1 MAIQADGTQMNDG
14 ISSAYQESGRSQS
27 KRVLV
32 VFNPKAGRRRLGRL
46 RRTIAAMRLTGAE
59 VELLATAARGDAER
73 LAREACGGMNGF
85 AALDLLAIA
94 GGDGTINEAVNGLI
108 SVSGAGATSALPLCI
123 VPLGTANVLAREIG
137 QRFSPAA
144 AAKTALCG
152 EQRQVYLGQANGRC
166 FTIMAGA
173 GFDAH
178 VVANVSTAL
187 KQRIGKLAYVWE
199 ALRQLFLFPY
209 GRYRVTVDGKQYDA
223 ASVVVAK
230 GRLYA
235 GPYVAAPKARL
246 DSPEF
251 QVCLFQRGGRWN
263 VIRYAV
269 ALALGLLPRLPDYR
283 IVSGREVRI
292 EGPAGEPVQGD
303 GDIIAHLPAE
313 IRLAPVALSLMAP
326 AAVLPR

>member
-1 MAIQADGTQMNDG
+1 MNDG
-14 ISSAYQESGRSQS
+14 ISTAYPTSGRSQF

-32 VFNPKAGRRRLGRL
+32 VFNPKAGRRRLGKL
-46 RRTIAAMRLTGAE
+46 RRTIAAMRLSGAQ
-59 VELLATAARGDAER
+59 VELLATEARGDAER
-73 LAREACGGMNGF
+73 LAREACGGVNGF

-108 SVSGAGATSALPLCI
+108 SVSSAGAASALPLCI

-137 QRFSPAA
+137 QRFSPAVA
-144 AAKTALCG
+144 ATTALNG

-187 KQRIGKLAYVWE
+187 KQRVGKLAYVWE

-209 GRYRVTVDGKQYDA
+209 GRYRVTVDSAAYDA

-235 GPYVAAPKARL
+235 GPYVAAPEARL

-251 QVCLFQRGGRWN
+251 QVCLFLRGGRWN
-263 VIRYAV
+263 AMRYAV
-269 ALALGLLPRLPDYR
+269 ALTLGLLPRLKDYL

-292 EGPAGEPVQGD
+292 EGPAGDPVQGD
-303 GDIIAHLPAE
+303 GDIIAHLPVE
-313 IRLAPVALSLMAP
+313 IRLAPVSLSLMAP
-326 AAVLPR
+326 AAVLP

>member
-1 MAIQADGTQMNDG
+1 MNDG
-14 ISSAYQESGRSQS
+14 ISSAYTDSGRSQS

-32 VFNPKAGRRRLGRL
+32 VFNPKAGRHRLGKL

-59 VELLATAARGDAER
+59 VELQATAARGDAER
-73 LAREACGGMNGF
+73 FAREACGGVNGF
-85 AALDLLAIA
+85 AALDQLAIA
-94 GGDGTINEAVNGLI
+94 GGDGTINEAVNGI
-108 SVSGAGATSALPLCI
+108 MSVSGAGATSSLPLCI

-137 QRFSPAA
+137 QRFSPAV
-144 AAKTALCG
+144 AAKTALTG
-152 EQRQVYLGQANGRC
+152 ERRQVYLGQANGRC

-187 KQRIGKLAYVWE
+187 KLRIGKLAYVWE

-209 GRYRVTVDGKQYDA
+209 SRYRVTVDGKSYDA

-235 GPYVAAPKARL
+235 GPYVAAPEARL
-246 DSPEF
+246 DSPDF

-263 VIRYAV
+263 AIRYAL
-269 ALALGLLPRLPDYR
+269 ALTLGLLPRLKDYL
-283 IVSGREVRI
+283 IVSGRQVRI
-292 EGPAGEPVQGD
+292 DGPAGDPVQGD
-303 GDIIAHLPAE
+303 GDIIAHLPVE
-313 IRLAPVALSLMAP
+313 IRLAPVSLALMAP

>member
-1 MAIQADGTQMNDG
+1 MAVLGSGTQMNDG
-14 ISSAYQESGRSQS
+14 GSSVSPETKQSQS

-32 VFNPKAGRRRLGRL
+32 VFNPKAGRRRLGKL
-46 RRTIAAMRLTGAE
+46 KQAIAAMRRTGAA
-59 VELLATAARGDAER
+59 VELQATGARGDAER
-73 LAREACGGMNGF
+73 FAREAGAGMNGF

-108 SVSGAGATSALPLCI
+108 AVAGANGQASLPLAI

-137 QRFSPAA
+137 QGFSAA
-144 AAKTALCG
+144 VAAETALG
-152 EQRQVYLGQANGRC
+152 GAPRRIYLGQANGRC

-199 ALRQLFLFPY
+199 ALRQLFRFPY
-209 GRYRVTVDGKQYDA
+209 QRYRVTVDGIVFDA

-235 GPYVAAPKARL
+235 GPYVAAPDARL
-246 DSPEF
+246 DRPEF

-263 VIRYAV
+263 AIRYAA
-269 ALALGLLPRLPDYR
+269 ALAMGVLPKLGDYR
-283 IVSGREVRI
+283 IVTGREVRI
-292 EGPAGEPVQGD
+292 DGPAGDPVQGD

-313 IRLAPVALSLMAP
+313 IRLAPAALSLMAP
-326 AAVLPR
+326 AAE

>member
-1 MAIQADGTQMNDG
+1 MNDG
-14 ISSAYQESGRSQS
+14 ISTAYTDSGRSQS

-32 VFNPKAGRRRLGRL
+32 VFNPKAGRRRLGKL

-59 VELLATAARGDAER
+59 VELLATEARGDAER
-73 LAREACGGMNGF
+73 LAREASGGVNGF

-94 GGDGTINEAVNGLI
+94 GGDGTINEAVNGLM
-108 SVSGAGATSALPLCI
+108 SARGVGAGSSLPLCI

-137 QRFSPAA
+137 QRFSPEVAA
-144 AAKTALCG
+144 RTALRG
-152 EQRQVYLGQANGRC
+152 ERRQVYLGQANGRC

-178 VVANVSTAL
+178 VVANVSTVL

-209 GRYRVTVDGKQYDA
+209 GRYRVTVDGNAYDA

-235 GPYVAAPKARL
+235 GPYVAAPEARL

-263 VIRYAV
+263 AIRYAL
-269 ALALGLLPRLPDYR
+269 ALTLGLLPRLKDYL

-292 EGPAGEPVQGD
+292 EGPVGDPVQGD
-303 GDIIAHLPAE
+303 GDIIAHLPVE
-313 IRLAPVALSLMAP
+313 IRLAPVSLSLMAP
-326 AAVLPR
+326 AAILPR

>member
-14 ISSAYQESGRSQS
+14 LSSAYPESGRSQS

-32 VFNPKAGRRRLGRL
+32 VFNPKAGRRRLGKL
-46 RRTIAAMRLTGAE
+46 RRTIAAMRLTGAK
-59 VELLATAARGDAER
+59 VELLATEARGDAER

-94 GGDGTINEAVNGLI
+94 GGDGTINEAVNGLM
-108 SVSGAGATSALPLCI
+108 SVSGAGATSSLPLCI

-137 QRFSPAA
+137 QRFSPAVA
-144 AAKTALCG
+144 ARTALRG
-152 EQRQVYLGQANGRC
+152 RQRQVFLGQANGRC

-187 KQRIGKLAYVWE
+187 KQRVGKLAYVWE
-199 ALRQLFLFPY
+199 AFRQLFLFPY
-209 GRYRVTVDGKQYDA
+209 GRYRVTVDGKAYDA

-235 GPYVAAPKARL
+235 GPYVAAPEARL

-251 QVCLFQRGGRWN
+251 QVCLFLRGGRWN
-263 VIRYAV
+263 AIRYAL
-269 ALALGLLPRLPDYR
+269 ALTLGLLPRLKGYR

-292 EGPAGEPVQGD
+292 DGPMGDPVQGD
-303 GDIIAHLPAE
+303 GDIIAHLPVE
-313 IRLAPVALSLMAP
+313 IRLAPVSLSLMAP
-326 AAVLPR
+326 AILPR

>member
-1 MAIQADGTQMNDG
+1 MNDG
-14 ISSAYQESGRSQS
+14 ISSVYPDSAQSQS

-32 VFNPKAGRRRLGRL
+32 IFNPKAGRRRLGKLQRA
-46 RRTIAAMRLTGAE
+46 IAHMKRKGAA
-59 VELLATAARGDAER
+59 VELQATTARGDAER
-73 LAREACGGMNGF
+73 LAREACEGMNGF

-94 GGDGTINEAVNGLI
+94 GGDGTINEAVNGLMAG
-108 SVSGAGATSALPLCI
+108 SGAPPLALSI

-144 AAKTALCG
+144 AARTALG
-152 EQRQVYLGQANGRC
+152 GARRQVYLGQANGRC

-178 VVANVSTAL
+178 VVANVSPAL

-209 GRYRVTVDGKQYDA
+209 GRYRVTVDGAAYDA

-235 GPYVAAPKARL
+235 GPYVAAPDAGL
-246 DSPEF
+246 DKPEF

-263 VIRYAV
+263 AARYAV
-269 ALALGLLPRLPDYR
+269 ALALGMLPRLSDYR

-292 EGPAGEPVQGD
+292 EGPPGDPVQGD
-303 GDIIAHLPAE
+303 GDIIAHLPAV
-313 IRLAPVALSLMAP
+313 IRLAPVSLAIMAP
-326 AAVLPR
+326 LPESR

>member
-1 MAIQADGTQMNDG
+1 MAIQAGNTQMNDG
-14 ISSAYQESGRSQS
+14 ISSAYPDSGRSQS

-32 VFNPKAGRRRLGRL
+32 VFNPKAGRRRLGKL
-46 RRTIAAMRLTGAE
+46 QRTIAAMRRSGAE
-59 VELLATAARGDAER
+59 VELQATAARGDAER

-85 AALDLLAIA
+85 ASLDLLAIA
-94 GGDGTINEAVNGLI
+94 GGDGTINEAVNGLM
-108 SVSGAGATSALPLCI
+108 SARGENAGSSLPLCI

-137 QRFSPAA
+137 QRFSPAVA
-144 AAKTALCG
+144 ARTALRG
-152 EQRQVYLGQANGRC
+152 ERRQVYLGQANGRC

-178 VVANVSTAL
+178 VVANVSPAL

-209 GRYRVTVDGKQYDA
+209 GRYRVTVDGAAYDA

-235 GPYVAAPKARL
+235 GPYVAAPDASL

-263 VIRYAV
+263 AIRYAL
-269 ALALGLLPRLPDYR
+269 ALALGLLPRLKDYR

-292 EGPAGEPVQGD
+292 EGPAGDPVQGD
-303 GDIIAHLPAE
+303 GDIIAHLPVE
-313 IRLAPVALSLMAP
+313 IRLAPVSLSLMAP
-326 AAVLPR
+326 AATLPR

>member
-14 ISSAYQESGRSQS
+14 LSSAYPESGRSQS

-32 VFNPKAGRRRLGRL
+32 VFNPKAGRRRLGKL
-46 RRTIAAMRLTGAE
+46 RRTIAAMRLTGAK
-59 VELLATAARGDAER
+59 VELLATEARGDAER

-94 GGDGTINEAVNGLI
+94 GGDGTINEAVNGLM
-108 SVSGAGATSALPLCI
+108 SVSGAGATSSLPLCI

-137 QRFSPAA
+137 QRFSPAVA
-144 AAKTALCG
+144 ARTALRG
-152 EQRQVYLGQANGRC
+152 RQRQVFLGQANGRC

-187 KQRIGKLAYVWE
+187 KQRVGKLAYVWE
-199 ALRQLFLFPY
+199 AFRQLFLFPY
-209 GRYRVTVDGKQYDA
+209 SRYRVTVDGKAYDA

-235 GPYVAAPKARL
+235 GPYVAAPEARL

-251 QVCLFQRGGRWN
+251 QVCLFLRGGRWN
-263 VIRYAV
+263 AIRYAL
-269 ALALGLLPRLPDYR
+269 ALTLGLLPRLKGYR

-292 EGPAGEPVQGD
+292 DGPMGDPVQGD
-303 GDIIAHLPAE
+303 GDIIAHLPVE
-313 IRLAPVALSLMAP
+313 VRLAPVSLSLMAP
-326 AAVLPR
+326 AILPR

>member
-1 MAIQADGTQMNDG
+1 MNDG
-14 ISSAYQESGRSQS
+14 ISTAYTDSGRSQS

-32 VFNPKAGRRRLGRL
+32 VFNPKAGRRRLGKL

-59 VELLATAARGDAER
+59 VELLATEARGDAER
-73 LAREACGGMNGF
+73 LAREASGGVNGF

-94 GGDGTINEAVNGLI
+94 GGDGTINEAVNGLM
-108 SVSGAGATSALPLCI
+108 SARGVGAGSSLPLCI

-137 QRFSPAA
+137 QRFSPEVAA
-144 AAKTALCG
+144 RTALRG
-152 EQRQVYLGQANGRC
+152 ERRQVYLGQANGRC

-178 VVANVSTAL
+178 VVANVSTVL

-209 GRYRVTVDGKQYDA
+209 GRYRVTVDGKAYDA

-235 GPYVAAPKARL
+235 GPYVAAPEARL

-263 VIRYAV
+263 AIRYAL
-269 ALALGLLPRLPDYR
+269 ALTLGLLPRLKDYL

-292 EGPAGEPVQGD
+292 EGPVGDPVQGD
-303 GDIIAHLPAE
+303 GDIIAHLPVE
-313 IRLAPVALSLMAP
+313 IRLAPVSLSLMAP
-326 AAVLPR
+326 AAILPR

>member
-14 ISSAYQESGRSQS
+14 ISSAYPESGRSQS

-32 VFNPKAGRRRLGRL
+32 VFNPKAGRRRLGKL
-46 RRTIAAMRLTGAE
+46 QRTIAAMRLTGAK
-59 VELLATAARGDAER
+59 VELLATEARGDAER

-94 GGDGTINEAVNGLI
+94 GGDGTINEAVNGLM
-108 SVSGAGATSALPLCI
+108 SVSGAGATSSLPLCI

-137 QRFSPAA
+137 QRFSPAVA
-144 AAKTALCG
+144 ARTALRG
-152 EQRQVYLGQANGRC
+152 RQRQVFLGQANGRC

-187 KQRIGKLAYVWE
+187 KQRVGKLAYVWE
-199 ALRQLFLFPY
+199 AFRQLFLFPY
-209 GRYRVTVDGKQYDA
+209 SRYRVTVDGKAYDA

-235 GPYVAAPKARL
+235 GPYVAAPEARL

-251 QVCLFQRGGRWN
+251 QVCLFLRGGRWN
-263 VIRYAV
+263 AIRYAL
-269 ALALGLLPRLPDYR
+269 ALTLGLLPRLKGYR

-292 EGPAGEPVQGD
+292 DGPMGDPVQGD
-303 GDIIAHLPAE
+303 GDIIAHLPVE
-313 IRLAPVALSLMAP
+313 VRLAPVSLSLMAP
-326 AAVLPR
+326 AILPR

>member
-1 MAIQADGTQMNDG
+1 MNDG
-14 ISSAYQESGRSQS
+14 ISTAYPSSGRSQF

-32 VFNPKAGRRRLGRL
+32 VFNPKAGRRRLGKL
-46 RRTIAAMRLTGAE
+46 RRTIAAMRRSGAE
-59 VELLATAARGDAER
+59 VELQATTARGDAER

-94 GGDGTINEAVNGLI
+94 GGDGTINEAVNGLM
-108 SVSGAGATSALPLCI
+108 SARGEGAEASLPLCI

-137 QRFSPAA
+137 QRFSPAV
-144 AAKTALCG
+144 AAKTALDG

-209 GRYRVTVDGKQYDA
+209 GRYRVTVDGAAYDA

-235 GPYVAAPKARL
+235 GPYVAAPKASL

-263 VIRYAV
+263 AIRYAV
-269 ALALGLLPRLPDYR
+269 ALALGVLPRLSDYC
-283 IVSGREVRI
+283 IVNGREVRI
-292 EGPAGEPVQGD
+292 EGPAGDPVQGD

-313 IRLAPVALSLMAP
+313 IRLAPVSLSLMAP

>member
-1 MAIQADGTQMNDG
+1 MNDG
-14 ISSAYQESGRSQS
+14 ISSAYPDFGRSQS

-32 VFNPKAGRRRLGRL
+32 VFNPKAGRHRLGKL
-46 RRTIAAMRLTGAE
+46 QRTIAAMRLTGAV
-59 VELLATAARGDAER
+59 VELQATAARGDAER

-94 GGDGTINEAVNGLI
+94 GGDGTINEAVNGI
-108 SVSGAGATSALPLCI
+108 MSARGESDPSPLPLCI

-137 QRFSPAA
+137 QRFSPAVA
-144 AAKTALCG
+144 ARTALRG
-152 EQRQVYLGQANGRC
+152 ERRQIYLGQANGRC

-178 VVANVSTAL
+178 VVANVSPAL

-209 GRYRVTVDGKQYDA
+209 GRYRVTVDGVIYDA

-235 GPYVAAPKARL
+235 GPYVAAPEASL
-246 DSPEF
+246 ASPEF

-263 VIRYAV
+263 AIRYAL
-269 ALALGLLPRLPDYR
+269 ALALGLLPRLKDYR

-292 EGPAGEPVQGD
+292 EGPAGDPVQGD
-303 GDIIAHLPAE
+303 GDIIAHLPVE
-313 IRLAPVALSLMAP
+313 IRLAPVSLSLMAP

>member
-1 MAIQADGTQMNDG
+1 
-14 ISSAYQESGRSQS
+14 
-27 KRVLV
+27 
-32 VFNPKAGRRRLGRL
+32 
-46 RRTIAAMRLTGAE
+46 
-59 VELLATAARGDAER
+59 VELQATGARGDAER
-73 LAREACGGMNGF
+73 FAREAGAGMNGF

-108 SVSGAGATSALPLCI
+108 AVAGPNGQASLPLAI

-137 QRFSPAA
+137 QSFSPSVAA
-144 AAKTALCG
+144 QTAIG
-152 EQRQVYLGQANGRC
+152 GAPRKIYLGQANGRC

-178 VVANVSTAL
+178 VVANVSTTL
-187 KQRIGKLAYVWE
+187 KLRIGKLAYVWE
-199 ALRQLFLFPY
+199 ALRQLFRFPY
-209 GRYRVTVDGKQYDA
+209 QRYRVTVDGVAYDA

-235 GPYVAAPKARL
+235 GPYVAAPDARL
-246 DSPEF
+246 DRPEF

-263 VIRYAV
+263 AVRYAV
-269 ALALGLLPRLPDYR
+269 ALAMGVLPKLGDYR
-283 IVSGREVRI
+283 IVTGREVRI
-292 EGPAGEPVQGD
+292 DGPAGDPVQGD

-326 AAVLPR
+326 AAA

>member
-1 MAIQADGTQMNDG
+1 M
-14 ISSAYQESGRSQS
+14 
-27 KRVLV
+27 KR
-32 VFNPKAGRRRLGRL
+32 KG
-46 RRTIAAMRLTGAE
+46 AA
-59 VELLATAARGDAER
+59 VELQATTARGDAER
-73 LAREACGGMNGF
+73 LAREACEGMNGF

-94 GGDGTINEAVNGLI
+94 GGDGTINEAVNGLMAG
-108 SVSGAGATSALPLCI
+108 SGAPPLALSI

-144 AAKTALCG
+144 AARTALG
-152 EQRQVYLGQANGRC
+152 GARRQVYLGQANGRC

-178 VVANVSTAL
+178 VVANVSPAL

-209 GRYRVTVDGKQYDA
+209 GRYRVTVDGAAYDA

-235 GPYVAAPKARL
+235 GPYVAAPDAGL
-246 DSPEF
+246 DKPEF

-263 VIRYAV
+263 AARYAV
-269 ALALGLLPRLPDYR
+269 ALALGMLPRLSDYR

-292 EGPAGEPVQGD
+292 EGPPGDPVQGD
-303 GDIIAHLPAE
+303 GDIIAHLPAV
-313 IRLAPVALSLMAP
+313 IRLAPVSLAIMAP
-326 AAVLPR
+326 LPESR

>member
-1 MAIQADGTQMNDG
+1 MAIQAVGTQMNDG
-14 ISSAYQESGRSQS
+14 ISSTYPDSGRSQS

-32 VFNPKAGRRRLGRL
+32 VFNPKAGRRRLGKL
-46 RRTIAAMRLTGAE
+46 QRTIAAMRRTGAE
-59 VELLATAARGDAER
+59 VELQATAARGDAER
-73 LAREACGGMNGF
+73 LAREACGGINGF

-94 GGDGTINEAVNGLI
+94 GGDGTINEAVNGI
-108 SVSGAGATSALPLCI
+108 MSARGAGAMSLLPLCI

-144 AAKTALCG
+144 AARTALGG
-152 EQRQVYLGQANGRC
+152 ERRRVYLGEANGRC

-209 GRYRVTVDGKQYDA
+209 GCYCVTVDGAAYEA

-235 GPYVAAPKARL
+235 GPYVAAPAARL

-263 VIRYAV
+263 AIRYAV
-269 ALALGLLPRLPDYR
+269 ALTLGLLPRLSDYR
-283 IVSGREVRI
+283 IVSGRAIRI
-292 EGPAGEPVQGD
+292 EGPPGDPVQGD

-313 IRLAPVALSLMAP
+313 IRLAPVSLSLMAP
-326 AAVLPR
+326 AAASPR

>member
-14 ISSAYQESGRSQS
+14 ISTAYPTSGRSQF

-32 VFNPKAGRRRLGRL
+32 VFNPKAGRRRLGKL
-46 RRTIAAMRLTGAE
+46 RRTIAAMRLSGAE
-59 VELLATAARGDAER
+59 VELLATEARGDAER
-73 LAREACGGMNGF
+73 LAREACGGVNGF

-94 GGDGTINEAVNGLI
+94 GGDGTINEAVNGLM
-108 SVSGAGATSALPLCI
+108 SVSGAGAASALPLCI

-137 QRFSPAA
+137 QRFSPAV
-144 AAKTALCG
+144 AAKTALNG

-187 KQRIGKLAYVWE
+187 KQRVGKLAYVWE

-209 GRYRVTVDGKQYDA
+209 GRYRVTVDSAAYDA

-235 GPYVAAPKARL
+235 GPYVAAPEARL

-251 QVCLFQRGGRWN
+251 QVCLFLRGGRWN
-263 VIRYAV
+263 AMRYAV
-269 ALALGLLPRLPDYR
+269 ALTLGLLPRLKDYL

-292 EGPAGEPVQGD
+292 EGPAGDPVQGD
-303 GDIIAHLPAE
+303 GDIIAHLPVE
-313 IRLAPVALSLMAP
+313 IRLAPVSLSLMAP
-326 AAVLPR
+326 AAVLSR

>member
-59 VELLATAARGDAER
+59 VELLATEARGDAER

-108 SVSGAGATSALPLCI
+108 SVSGAGATSVLPLCI
-123 VPLGTANVLAREIG
+123 VPLGTANVLAWEIG

-144 AAKTALCG
+144 AVKTALSG

-209 GRYRVTVDGKQYDA
+209 GRYRVTVDGKLYDA

-235 GPYVAAPKARL
+235 GPYVAAPAASL
-246 DSPEF
+246 DSPDF

-263 VIRYAV
+263 AIRYAV

-292 EGPAGEPVQGD
+292 EGPAGDPVQGD

-313 IRLAPVALSLMAP
+313 IRLAPVSLSLMAP
-326 AAVLPR
+326 AAALPR

>member
-1 MAIQADGTQMNDG
+1 MQILM
-14 ISSAYQESGRSQS
+14 
-27 KRVLV
+27 
-32 VFNPKAGRRRLGRL
+32 VFNPKAGQRRLGRL
-46 RRTIAAMRLTGAE
+46 RRTVARLKREGIE
-59 VELLATAARGDAER
+59 VNLQATTARGDAER
-73 LAREACGGMNGF
+73 FAHEAGSGLNGF
-85 AALDLLAIA
+85 ASLDLLAVA

-108 SVSGAGATSALPLCI
+108 AAAGSARGPLPLSI

-137 QRFSPAA
+137 QAISSGAA
-144 AAKTALCG
+144 AETALRG
-152 EQRQVYLGQANGRC
+152 KARQVYLGQANGRC

-178 VVANVSTAL
+178 VVANVSTRL

-209 GRYRVTVDGKQYDA
+209 ARYRATVDGVVYDA

-235 GPYVAAPKARL
+235 GPYVAAPEARL

-263 VIRYAV
+263 AIRYAV
-269 ALALGLLPRLPDYR
+269 ALTLGVLPKLSDYR
-283 IVSGREVRI
+283 IVSGRHVRI
-292 EGPAGEPVQGD
+292 EGPSGDPVQGD
-303 GDIIAHLPAE
+303 GDIIAHLPVE
-313 IRLAPVALSLMAP
+313 IGLAPVSLSLMAP
-326 AAVLPR
+326 AGRS

>member
-1 MAIQADGTQMNDG
+1 MNDG
-14 ISSAYQESGRSQS
+14 ISTAYPASGRSQF

-32 VFNPKAGRRRLGRL
+32 VFNPKAGRRRLGKL

-59 VELLATAARGDAER
+59 VELLATEARGDAER

-137 QRFSPAA
+137 QRFSPAV
-144 AAKTALCG
+144 AAKTALNG

-187 KQRIGKLAYVWE
+187 KQRVGKLAYVWE

-209 GRYRVTVDGKQYDA
+209 GRYRVTVDGAAYDA

-235 GPYVAAPKARL
+235 GPYVAAPEASLELAGVPGLPVPARRPL
-246 DSPEF
+246 ERHP
-251 QVCLFQRGGRWN
+251 LRGGSDARFT
-263 VIRYAV
+263 A
-269 ALALGLLPRLPDYR
+269 APQGLSDRQRPRSADR
-283 IVSGREVRI
+283 GSRR
-292 EGPAGEPVQGD
+292 
-303 GDIIAHLPAE
+303 
-313 IRLAPVALSLMAP
+313 
-326 AAVLPR
+326 

>member
-14 ISSAYQESGRSQS
+14 ISSAYPESGRSQS
-27 KRVLV
+27 KRVLI
-32 VFNPKAGRRRLGRL
+32 VFNPKAGRRRLGKL

-59 VELLATAARGDAER
+59 VELLATGARGDAER
-73 LAREACGGMNGF
+73 LAREACGGVNGF

-94 GGDGTINEAVNGLI
+94 GGDGTINEAVNGLM

-137 QRFSPAA
+137 QGFSPAVA
-144 AAKTALCG
+144 AMTALNG
-152 EQRQVYLGQANGRC
+152 EQRQVYLGEANGRC

-187 KQRIGKLAYVWE
+187 KQRVGKLAYVWE
-199 ALRQLFLFPY
+199 AFRQLFLFPY
-209 GRYRVTVDGKQYDA
+209 GRYRVTVDGKTYDA

-235 GPYVAAPKARL
+235 GPYVAAPEARL

-251 QVCLFQRGGRWN
+251 QVCLFLRGGRWN
-263 VIRYAV
+263 AIRYAV
-269 ALALGLLPRLPDYR
+269 ALTLGLLPRLKDYR

-292 EGPAGEPVQGD
+292 EGPAGDPVQGD
-303 GDIIAHLPAE
+303 GDIIAHLPVE
-313 IRLAPVALSLMAP
+313 IRLAPVSLSLMAP

>member
-14 ISSAYQESGRSQS
+14 LSSAYPESGRSQS

-32 VFNPKAGRRRLGRL
+32 VFNPKAGRRRLGKL
-46 RRTIAAMRLTGAE
+46 RRTIAAMRLTGAK
-59 VELLATAARGDAER
+59 VELLATEARGDAER

-94 GGDGTINEAVNGLI
+94 GGDGTINEAVNGLM
-108 SVSGAGATSALPLCI
+108 SVSGAGATSSLPLCI

-137 QRFSPAA
+137 QRFSPAVA
-144 AAKTALCG
+144 ARTALRG
-152 EQRQVYLGQANGRC
+152 RQRQVFLGQANGRC
-166 FTIMAGA
+166 FTIMAGV

-187 KQRIGKLAYVWE
+187 KQRVGKLAYVWE
-199 ALRQLFLFPY
+199 AFRQLFLFPY
-209 GRYRVTVDGKQYDA
+209 SRYRVTVDGKAYDA

-235 GPYVAAPKARL
+235 GPYVAAPEARL

-251 QVCLFQRGGRWN
+251 QVCLFLRGGRWN
-263 VIRYAV
+263 AIRYAL
-269 ALALGLLPRLPDYR
+269 ALTLGLLPRLKGYR

-292 EGPAGEPVQGD
+292 DGPMGDPVQGD
-303 GDIIAHLPAE
+303 GDIIAHLPVE
-313 IRLAPVALSLMAP
+313 IRLAPVSLSLMAP
-326 AAVLPR
+326 AILPR

>member
-1 MAIQADGTQMNDG
+1 MNDG
-14 ISSAYQESGRSQS
+14 ISSIYRDSGRSQS

-32 VFNPKAGRRRLGRL
+32 VFNPNAGRRRLGKL
-46 RRTIAAMRLTGAE
+46 QRTIAAMRRSGAE
-59 VELLATAARGDAER
+59 VELQATAARGDAER
-73 LAREACGGMNGF
+73 LAREACGGMNSF

-94 GGDGTINEAVNGLI
+94 GGDGTINEAVNGLM
-108 SVSGAGATSALPLCI
+108 SARGESAGLPLPLCI

-137 QRFSPAA
+137 QRFSPAVA
-144 AAKTALCG
+144 ARTALNG
-152 EQRQVYLGQANGRC
+152 ERRQVYLGQANGRC

-209 GRYRVTVDGKQYDA
+209 GRYRVTVDGAAYEA

-235 GPYVAAPKARL
+235 GPYVAAPDARL

-251 QVCLFQRGGRWN
+251 QVCLFLRGGRWN
-263 VIRYAV
+263 AIRYAV
-269 ALALGLLPRLPDYR
+269 ALALGLLPRLLDYR
-283 IVSGREVRI
+283 IVSGREVWI
-292 EGPAGEPVQGD
+292 EGPAGDPVQGD

-313 IRLAPVALSLMAP
+313 IRVAPVSLSLMAP
-326 AAVLPR
+326 AAALPR